1 MSVEEATLERVPWE
15 SAVARMDWRPG
26 EHATLIG
33 PAGVGKTELLIDLLA
48 RRVWTI
54 FLNTKRIDSTQD
66 RLRDL
71 GFRTTRDGNINPEVA
86 RRWIVSP
93 PWNRRIGNIDGLHE
107 QVFQRALTE
116 AFWQTGWTV
125 GIDEL
130 EFINRDLKITG
141 IVDKLLRQGRSQGN
155 SMVLGTQRPRN
166 VTLHAY
172 EQATH
177 MFMWKQRD
185 EGNAKRAAEL
195 AGINGDELILAMPG
209 LTKHDVLYVNN
220 VTGAM
225 FITNTRWETTK

>member
-1 MSVEEATLERVPWE
+1 VTTDVALERVPWE
-15 SAVARMDWRPG
+15 SAVRRMDWRPG
-26 EHATLIG
+26 EHVTLIG
-33 PAGVGKTELLIDLLA
+33 PAGVGKTELLIDLLS
-48 RRVWTI
+48 RRTWTI

-71 GFRTTRDGNINPEVA
+71 GFRKTKDGNLNPEIA
-86 RRWIVSP
+86 RRWIISP
-93 PWNRRIGNIDGLHE
+93 PWSRRIHDIDGVHE
-107 QVFQRALTE
+107 RAFRRALEE

-130 EFINRDLKITG
+130 EFINRDLKITTQ
-141 IVDKLLRQGRSQGN
+141 VDKLLRQGRSQGN

-185 EGNAKRAAEL
+185 TSNAKRAAEL
-195 AGINGDELILAMPG
+195 AGINGDELIDAMPA
-209 LTKHDVLYVNN
+209 LAKHDVLYVNN
-220 VTGAM
+220 VTGVM
-225 FITNTRWETTK
+225 FITNTRWE